1 MDSGDRQ
8 LALRLMLEDLA
19 KMEAQAAREGPS
31 IENLNDFNM
40 AIRQMREEVLAA
52 QAVTR
57 DWIRAHTLNEDAS
70 PLAWPRVVPQDQTDQ
85 TPDRPLSDA
94 ESDDSSFSSDLELIS
109 ENDSNS
115 SSSIEDPSFQPE
127 DTDDDTDLEY
137 LADGKVEFHSLSD
150 VDLGLPRT
158 RSLAKDIKHQVIDLT
173 QDSDVEKT
181 CVSCLEE
188 NKSTY
193 SAGPCGHEYCGEC
206 LKQML
211 LVATKD
217 EERYP
222 PRCCGNNIP
231 IVVASAKVLSKKQ
244 LKEFNERSIEWST
257 KDRLYCANA
266 RCARFIPPS
275 KITNEH
281 GTCKA
286 CNTKTHAICR
296 LVAHPKED
304 CPKDT
309 ALQDVLRKAR
319 SLRWQ
324 RCNKCRAMVELVYG
338 CLHITCRS
346 VY

>member
-1 MDSGDRQ
+1 
-8 LALRLMLEDLA
+8 
-19 KMEAQAAREGPS
+19 MEAQAAREGPS

-70 PLAWPRVVPQDQTDQ
+70 PIGLSGGPPGPRVVPQDQTDQ

-150 VDLGLPRT
+150 VD
-158 RSLAKDIKHQVIDLT
+158 
-173 QDSDVEKT
+173 
-181 CVSCLEE
+181 LEE

-338 CLHITCRS
+338 CLHITCRCGYHFCYS
-346 VY
+346 CGMKWRGCHCYWGGEGVRQRLR